1 MLSIIGDLAFSFSK
15 ISRRKRI
22 LGKRRKSS
30 LGGNWL
36 RPIDS
41 CSTAEDAD
49 ASSVSNKKIIKR
61 NLTKNWK
68 YNSQRY
74 YFWMEP
80 RVWAQAHARVQAE
93 NGWRPTDKDKYFMAQ
108 FDLATS
114 CTVSHCNSN
123 NFGMA
128 ELEYFW
134 KKRFTNHRLHTWH
147 FCRIYPHVSTPSFY
161 QLRKPSFPPI
171 SAVLKMAFPK
181 SKKNT

>member
-1 MLSIIGDLAFSFSK
+1 
-15 ISRRKRI
+15 
-22 LGKRRKSS
+22 

-134 KKRFTNHRLHTWH
+134 KKNDLQIIGYTPDIFVGYIPTSLHPRFTN
-147 FCRIYPHVSTPSFY
+147 
-161 QLRKPSFPPI
+161 
-171 SAVLKMAFPK
+171 
-181 SKKNT
+181 